1 VWLELPEG
9 SIIARIMSLQKD
21 ALAYHEQGRAG
32 KIEVTPTKPCLTAR
46 DLALAYTP
54 GVAEPCLEIA
64 RDPNLGFRY
73 TARGNLVAVVTNGTR
88 VLGLGDIGP
97 VAAKPVM
104 EGKGVLF
111 KRFADIDV
119 FDIELNAKDPDDFIR
134 AVKTLE
140 PTFGGINL
148 EDIRSPDCFRIE
160 AELVEAMDIPVFHD
174 DQHGTAIISAAALLN
189 GLDVVGKKIEEARV
203 VICGAGAAG
212 IAGARLYMEVGVR
225 PENLLLVDSKG
236 VLHKGREGEVTFE
249 KVAFLRDTR
258 ARTLEDACRG
268 ADVLVGLTKKDA
280 FTVEMVKS
288 LAPNPLLFVLAN
300 PDPEIRPELARE
312 ARPDAIIATGRSDY
326 PNQVNNVLGFPFIF
340 RGALDVR
347 ARKINTT
354 MKLAAVRALAALA
367 REDVPDVVA
376 KAYEG
381 KEFHFGRDYLI
392 PKPFDPRV
400 LLFVAPAV
408 AKAAMETGVAREPI
422 RDFDAY
428 RARLE
433 AILGRGHEVMRPVM
447 AQARRAPKR
456 IVYPEGEDTRIL
468 RAAEVVIDERIAKPI
483 LLGSREAIGARARE
497 LDLELKDVEIVDPDH
512 DPRAARYRDALFALR
527 CRKGM
532 THGEAV
538 ETLRN
543 HNYFG
548 TMMVQQGDADGLVSG
563 VTQAY
568 SWTIRPALQILGLR
582 PGYRRAAGLYML
594 IMKDRTIFIGDATVN
609 IDPTAE
615 ELAEIAIMSAEAAA
629 RFIGPPRVAMVSFS
643 NFGSTAHPSSEK
655 VRRAT
660 EIVRARMPDLAIDGE
675 MQADTALVGE
685 IQREIFPFCR
695 LGGEPAN
702 VLIFANL
709 EAANAAY
716 KIVQRLANAEAIGPF
731 LLGLA
736 KPVHVLQRAASVNEI
751 VHMTAVAVTDAAA
764 RAAGQ

>member
-1 VWLELPEG
+1 
-9 SIIARIMSLQKD
+9 MSLQKD
-21 ALAYHEQGRAG
+21 ALAYHENGRPG
-32 KIEVTPTKPCLTAR
+32 KIEVTPSKPCLTAR
-46 DLALAYTP
+46 DLALAYSP

-64 RDPNLGFRY
+64 RDPDLGFRY

-119 FDIELNAKDPDDFIR
+119 FDIEVGTKDPDEFIR
-134 AVKTLE
+134 VVKALE

-160 AELVEAMDIPVFHD
+160 RELIEAMQIPVFHD

-189 GLDVVGKKIEEARV
+189 GLDVAGKRLEDARV
-203 VICGAGAAG
+203 VVVGAGAAG
-212 IAGARLYMEVGVR
+212 IACATLYLEVGIR
-225 PENLLLVDSKG
+225 PENLLMADSDG
-236 VLHKGREGEVTFE
+236 VLYRGRDRSITPE
-249 KVAFLRDTR
+249 KVPFLRDTR
-258 ARTLEDACRG
+258 ARTIAEACAG
-268 ADVLVGLTKKDA
+268 ADVLVGLTTKNV
-280 FTVEMVKS
+280 FTADMVRS
-288 LAPNPLLFVLAN
+288 LAPRPLVMALAN
-300 PDPEIRPELARE
+300 PDPEIDPAVARE

-326 PNQVNNVLGFPFIF
+326 ANQVNNVLGFPFIF

-347 ARKINTT
+347 ARKINQA
-354 MKLAAVRALAALA
+354 MKLAAVRALAGLA
-367 REDVPDVVA
+367 REEVPEVVV
-376 KAYEG
+376 KAYGG
-381 KEFHFGRDYLI
+381 KEFHFGPEYLI

-408 AKAAMETGVAREPI
+408 ARAAMETGVAREPI
-422 RDFDAY
+422 ADFDAY

-447 AQARRAPKR
+447 MQARRAARKR
-456 IVYPEGEDTRIL
+456 IVFPEGEDTRIL
-468 RAAEVVIDERIAKPI
+468 RAAEVLCDERVARPI
-483 LLGSREAIGARARE
+483 LLGRREAIAARARE
-497 LDLELKDVEIVDPDH
+497 LDLTLSDVEVVDPAL
-512 DPRAARYRDALFALR
+512 DPRAARYRDALFELR

-532 THGEAV
+532 TQGEAQ
-538 ETLRN
+538 ETVRN

-563 VTQAY
+563 VAQAY

-582 PGYRRAAGLYML
+582 AGYRRAAGLYML
-594 IMKDRTIFIGDATVN
+594 ILKDRTIFIGDATVN

-615 ELAEIAIMSAEAAA
+615 ELAEIAIMSAEAAG
-629 RFIGPPRVAMVSFS
+629 RFIPAPRVAMVSFS
-643 NFGSTAHPSSEK
+643 NFGSAPNPSSEK

-660 EIVRARMPDLAIDGE
+660 EIVRARLPSLAIDGE

-716 KIVQRLANAEAIGPF
+716 KCVQRLANAEAIGPF

-751 VHMTAVAVTDAAA
+751 VHMTAIAVTDAAA
-764 RAAGQ
+764 RAAGT